1 MNRSIIK
8 PGRSWAEAAA
18 SMRCEAFDAIA
29 QPVTPGQGM
38 IIGIGM
44 GIGMRSTPSLFM
56 HKAIA
61 RAARSAAEVRS
72 V

>member
-1 MNRSIIK
+1 
-8 PGRSWAEAAA
+8 
-18 SMRCEAFDAIA
+18 MRCEAFDAIA